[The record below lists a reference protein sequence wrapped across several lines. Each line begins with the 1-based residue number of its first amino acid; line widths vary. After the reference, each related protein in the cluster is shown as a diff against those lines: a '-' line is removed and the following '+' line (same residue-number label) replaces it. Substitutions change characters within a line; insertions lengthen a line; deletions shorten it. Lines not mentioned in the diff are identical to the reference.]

1 MTSVDDFKLSLADH
15 LVEEL
20 EGFQEVDKVVFAY
33 VINEWLQI
41 DNIFDNGDNYVI
53 WTTFDGYTQTTIVS
67 GEKIKAIRYTWVGD
81 ES

>member
-1 MTSVDDFKLSLADH
+1 MTSLDDLNLSLADH

-20 EGFQEVDKVVFAY
+20 EGWQEVDKVVSAY
-33 VINEWLQI
+33 VIDEWLQI

-53 WTTFDGYTQTTIVS
+53 WTTFDGYTQTTMVS
-67 GEKIKAIRYTWVGD
+67 GEQIKAIRYTWVGD

>member
-1 MTSVDDFKLSLADH
+1 MTSLDDLNLSIADH

-20 EGFQEVDKVVFAY
+20 EGWQEVDKVVSAY
-33 VINEWLQI
+33 VIDEWLQI

-53 WTTFDGYTQTTIVS
+53 WTTFDGYTQTTMVS
-67 GEKIKAIRYTWVGD
+67 GEQIKAIRYTWVGD